1 MWRTCDGY
9 SLSGTVKCLEFWM
22 FTTINLQESLDEIHI
37 SHCKQMTLIYLF
49 ILLHIVAFRAA
60 EVVAVEEVGQ
70 SLQS

>member
-37 SHCKQMTLIYLF
+37 SQMTLIYLF